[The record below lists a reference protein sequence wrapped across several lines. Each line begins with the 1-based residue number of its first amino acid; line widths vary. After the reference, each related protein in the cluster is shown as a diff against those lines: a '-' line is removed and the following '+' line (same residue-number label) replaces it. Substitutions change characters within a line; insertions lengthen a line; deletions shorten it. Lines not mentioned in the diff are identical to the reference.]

1 MSLGSVFGFLIGGA
15 ISEKIGKISL
25 VFFFNLIVMVMW
37 IVLSVANMSWLI
49 ILLRLV
55 IGVFTSGAYVCIGE
69 FKKIHG
75 YKY

>member
-25 VFFFNLIVMVMW
+25 VFFFNLIVTVLW

-55 IGVFTSGAYVCIGE
+55 IGVFTSGAYMCIG
-69 FKKIHG
+69 
-75 YKY
+75 